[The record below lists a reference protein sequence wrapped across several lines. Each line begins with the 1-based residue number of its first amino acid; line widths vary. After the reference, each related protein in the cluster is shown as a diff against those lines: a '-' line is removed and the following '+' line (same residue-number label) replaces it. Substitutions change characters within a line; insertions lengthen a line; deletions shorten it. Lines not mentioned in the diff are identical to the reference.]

1 MADNV
6 LLQTLRL
13 NYIYSEKYAFPKGW
27 SYYESSI
34 PYSMIRY
41 IEKGKASFTIDDTLY
56 QLEADDI
63 IYIPEGCRL
72 ECEALTDDFTFISIR
87 FSAAFSLSDS
97 DFWSS
102 IMGYD
107 TKIKCTDPLIKQFF
121 DSIIQEKDSSKRGKF
136 LLLRGYLEIILG
148 YVINSSDTAFNRA
161 DKPKPIKQDS
171 SNNGNRAQ
179 IVVDYMI
186 HHFDKSISIEE
197 MSKMAN
203 MSSATLRRLFKQHTG
218 KSPSEFLIELKMTVA
233 ARKILETDE
242 RISDIAYMVGIEDP
256 NYFSRVFKKH
266 YGATPHSYRQLAR
279 D

>member
-13 NYIYSEKYAFPKGW
+13 TYIYSEKYAFPKGW
-27 SYYESSI
+27 NYYESAI
-34 PYSMIRY
+34 PYSMIRLV
-41 IEKGKASFTIDDTLY
+41 EKGKASFIIDDRMY

-63 IYIPEGCRL
+63 IYIPEGCKL
-72 ECEALTDDFTFISIR
+72 YCEALTDDFTFISIR
-87 FSAAFSLSDS
+87 FSAAFSISDS

-107 TKIKCTDPLIKQFF
+107 TKIKCTDPLIKSFF
-121 DSIIQEKDSSKRGKF
+121 DSIIMEKDSSSRGKF
-136 LLLRGYLEIILG
+136 LLLRGYLEIIMG
-148 YVINSSDTAFNRA
+148 YLMNSSDTAFNRT
-161 DKPKPIKQDS
+161 PKPQAVKQDNG
-171 SNNGNRAQ
+171 NNNRAQ

-186 HHFDKSISIEE
+186 HHYDTCMSIEE

-233 ARKILETDE
+233 AKKILETDE
-242 RISDIAYMVGIEDP
+242 RISDIAYLVGIEDP

-266 YGATPHSYRQLAR
+266 YGATPHAYRQLAR

>member
-13 NYIYSEKYAFPKGW
+13 NYIYSEKFSFPKGW
-27 SYYESSI
+27 NYYESAI
-34 PYSMIRY
+34 PYSMIRF
-41 IEKGKASFTIDDTLY
+41 IEKGRAAFIIDDTIY

-63 IYIPEGCRL
+63 IYIPEGCKL
-72 ECEALTDDFTFISIR
+72 HCEALTDDFTFISIR
-87 FSAAFSLSDS
+87 FSAAFSLNDS

-107 TKIKCTDPLIKQFF
+107 TKIKCTDPLIKHFF
-121 DSIIQEKDSSKRGKF
+121 DCIIMEKDSSRRGKF

-148 YVINSSDTAFNRA
+148 YLINSSDTAFNRP
-161 DKPKPIKQDS
+161 PKAKIVKQD
-171 SNNGNRAQ
+171 NKNDNRAQ

-186 HHFDKSISIEE
+186 NHFDTSISIEE

-233 ARKILETDE
+233 AKKILETDE

-266 YGATPHSYRQLAR
+266 FGATPHAYRQLAR